1 MDWKK
6 HWEKFCILS
15 NFAKRKQDS
24 PTTNTTKKE
33 SEKNMTTSTTSELID
48 YGTLSNSSIPDL
60 SLDKLR
66 TIKPAEEEEEL
77 PNNTQSISSRRW
89 TSLSELGRLSLT
101 NLKLGSASKST
112 SPLHRRMSEATH
124 SLRHHRNLLKA
135 WNHHDHASSAIE
147 SSSPPATFIQV
158 PTLPP
163 MSELLVDGSTA
174 FNKDDLCSIT
184 DPIIESTVK
193 PLPIGPDSL
202 PVLASTPPSTIS
214 SSSSTSCSLDDHD
227 TPNTESPPSPQPNP
241 PPNHVQPPVEE
252 CLATTDTPKIASP
265 PPKNNLIGIL
275 YRKKKVQN
283 SDDHPVISKNSG
295 TPTTTTTTNSFLK
308 LFSIKSLGFGLKS
321 SPSSPTT
328 TTN

>member
-1 MDWKK
+1 
-6 HWEKFCILS
+6 
-15 NFAKRKQDS
+15 
-24 PTTNTTKKE
+24 
-33 SEKNMTTSTTSELID
+33 MTTSTTSELID

-227 TPNTESPPSPQPNP
+227 TPNTDSPPSPQPNP

-252 CLATTDTPKIASP
+252 CLAPTNTPKIASPP

-283 SDDHPVISKNSG
+283 SDDHPVINKNSG
-295 TPTTTTTTNSFLK
+295 TPTTTNSFLK

-328 TTN
+328 TTTN